1 LVISISL
8 DFQAQDLS
16 SLYQESIKS
25 VVTIF
30 TTEFKFAGGRIS
42 PNESLGSGVIIDA
55 KGHIMTA
62 AHVIESANLIKIK
75 LYNGN
80 TYDAEIIRSI
90 PSADIALLK
99 IKEGVPGLNPAKI
112 NPGYTEVK
120 TGHQVY
126 IIGAPLGIEQ
136 SLSSGYVSGFL
147 QRNTLANGNIAKFI
161 QTDAAINQGNSGGP
175 MFNMSGDIIG
185 IVSYILTQSGG
196 FDGIGYAVDVRTAR
210 ELLLDDDSHF
220 LVRF

>member
-1 LVISISL
+1 MKNLSLCILLVISISL

-112 NPGYTEVK
+112 NPGYTE
-120 TGHQVY
+120 
-126 IIGAPLGIEQ
+126 A
-136 SLSSGYVSGFL
+136 
-147 QRNTLANGNIAKFI
+147 
-161 QTDAAINQGNSGGP
+161 
-175 MFNMSGDIIG
+175 
-185 IVSYILTQSGG
+185 
-196 FDGIGYAVDVRTAR
+196 
-210 ELLLDDDSHF
+210 
-220 LVRF
+220 